1 MELVVLF
8 HGVLRERS
16 GSLARRHWAPKN
28 KLNAIAASSEAR
40 WFGAVS
46 GILASLSEVLPCRL
60 NQLAVFDIPDRAGL
74 GSTRPSGKIAD

>member
-1 MELVVLF
+1 VNQFV
-8 HGVLRERS
+8 HNATIAERS

-28 KLNAIAASSEAR
+28 KLNAIAAASEAR
-40 WFGAVS
+40 WFGDVS
-46 GILASLSEVLPCRL
+46 GILTSLSEVLPCRV